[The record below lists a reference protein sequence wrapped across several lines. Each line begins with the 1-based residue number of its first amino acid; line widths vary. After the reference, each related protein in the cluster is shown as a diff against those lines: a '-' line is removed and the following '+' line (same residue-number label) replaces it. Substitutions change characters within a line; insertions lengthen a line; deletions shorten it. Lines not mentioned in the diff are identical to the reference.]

1 MDAVKFLKERNRMCE
16 EAGWGCRSCYL
27 VKKTDK
33 TCWTLEADDIDKAIK
48 AVGDWS
54 KEHPI
59 KTRQSEFLKL
69 FPNARKHG
77 YNTSLL
83 EIRPC
88 DIDAEWGEIHC
99 ELSNTCTDCRKDYWS
114 EDVK

>member
-27 VKKTDK
+27 VKKTGE

-54 KEHPI
+54 KEHPV
-59 KTRQSEFLKL
+59 KTRQTEFLKQL
-69 FPNARKHG
+69 PNARM
-77 YNTSLL
+77 YNGCIDILPC
-83 EIRPC
+83 EI
-88 DIDAEWGEIHC
+88 DNTLQENGC
-99 ELSNTCTDCRKDYWS
+99 ESCKYQMLACEKEYWS
-114 EDVK
+114 EEVK